1 VGQLNF
7 LSQRGYFLHMNVK
20 TSWRNQLWPLRVM
33 RLWLGV
39 TWIYAGWDKA
49 SDPGFLTSGSTTFI
63 GTQLSAFATNSPI
76 GFALNGV
83 SENAIQIGIL
93 VMLAEFAIGAA
104 TLLWIAPTWAAFGGF
119 VMSLGLWLSSTWQVQ
134 PYFLA
139 SNSAY
144 TILWLTYFLFLYG
157 SRRNSKVTIDRRGF
171 LRFSTV
177 AAFAVAAAALG
188 KVFPKTGA
196 SSASAGENSVSKKII
211 EDASFEVGATFNFE
225 SKDGTPAVLFRTK
238 AGVFAYS
245 AVCTHEGCTVAF
257 NSASK
262 NLQCG
267 CHGAVFDPFDGAKV
281 VTGPTNQ
288 PLAKI
293 KVATEGLWIVES

>member
-1 VGQLNF
+1 
-7 LSQRGYFLHMNVK
+7 MNLK
-20 TSWRNQLWPLRVM
+20 TSWRNQLWPLRIL
-33 RLWLGV
+33 RAWLGF

-49 SDPGFLTSGSTTFI
+49 SDPGFLTSGSPTFI

-76 GFALNGV
+76 GFAINGV
-83 SENAIQIGIL
+83 LENATQIGIF
-93 VMLAEFAIGAA
+93 VMLAEFSIGAA
-104 TLLWIAPTWAAFGGF
+104 TLLWIAPTWAAMGGF
-119 VMSLGLWLSSTWQVQ
+119 VMSLTLWLASSWQVK

-157 SRRNSKVTIDRRGF
+157 SRRNSKVSVDRRGF
-171 LRFSTV
+171 LRVSTV
-177 AAFAVAAAALG
+177 AAIAVAGAVVG
-188 KVFPKTGA
+188 KLFSRRA
-196 SSASAGENSVSKKII
+196 SETASAGGEPGSKKII
-211 EDASFEVGATFNFE
+211 KGGDIKVGATHTFI
-225 SKDGTPAVLFRTK
+225 SKAGTPAVLLRTK
-238 AGVFAYS
+238 TGVFAYS
-245 AVCTHEGCTVAF
+245 AVCTHQGCTVTF

-262 NLQCG
+262 KLQCG

-293 KVATEGLWIVES
+293 KVATEGAWIVES

>member
-1 VGQLNF
+1 
-7 LSQRGYFLHMNVK
+7 M
-20 TSWRNQLWPLRVM
+20 RVM

-49 SDPGFLTSGSTTFI
+49 SDPGYLTAGSPTFI

-76 GFALNGV
+76 GFALESV
-83 SENAIQIGIL
+83 IERATQIGIF
-93 VMLAEFAIGAA
+93 VMFAEFAIGAA

-119 VMSLGLWLSSTWQVQ
+119 VMSLGLWLSSTWHVQ

-139 SNSAY
+139 SNSSY

-157 SRRNSKVTIDRRGF
+157 SRRNSKVAIDRRGF
-171 LRFSTV
+171 LRVSTV
-177 AAFAVAAAALG
+177 AAFAVAAAVVG
-188 KVFPKTGA
+188 KVFPKTASISSGE
-196 SSASAGENSVSKKII
+196 SSASKKII
-211 EDASFEVGATFNFE
+211 EDASLEIGATHNFE
-225 SKDGTPAVLFRTK
+225 SKAGTPAVLFRTK

-245 AVCTHEGCTVAF
+245 AVCTHEGCTVQF
-257 NSASK
+257 NSASN
-262 NLQCG
+262 NLQCA

-293 KVATEGLWIVES
+293 KVATEGSWIVEA